1 MWLLKVI
8 VKLVAK
14 LFGVDYR
21 LAKRIGF
28 NRHGSMDN
36 IEYARKTFEKYIAF
50 SPDNPAVIL
59 ELGPGDSV
67 LTAKFAHD
75 IGARAILVDAG
86 DFASQDA
93 GLYRAMLGRN
103 IAGRD
108 DFLRQTNA
116 CYLTEG
122 VESLRTL
129 PSSSVDFCFSNAVL
143 EHIRR
148 RDLDELMRQL
158 NRIIKPNGMMAHQI
172 DLKDHLGGGL
182 NNLRFCDSFWE
193 NDWVASAG
201 FYTNR
206 VSSDSWK
213 TLFEDHFD
221 VLLWEEIPFA
231 KRPGIAL
238 SSLKNRGWNER
249 ETNVAGMF
257 LVVKTKQT
265 TS

>member
-8 VKLVAK
+8 FKLTAK

-28 NRHGSMDN
+28 NRHGSMDD
-36 IEYARKTFEKYIAF
+36 IEYARKTFEKYLAF

-67 LTAKFAHD
+67 FTAKFAHD
-75 IGARAILVDAG
+75 LGARAILVDAG

-93 GLYRAMLGRN
+93 ALYQAMLGGK

-143 EHIRR
+143 EHVRR

-158 NRIIKPNGMMAHQI
+158 NRIIRPGGVMAQQI

-182 NNLRFCDSFWE
+182 NNLRFGDSFWE

-206 VSSDSWK
+206 VSPDSWL
-213 TLFEDHFD
+213 TLFREHFEIY
-221 VLLWEEIPFA
+221 LCKEIPFA
-231 KRPGIAL
+231 KRPRI
-238 SSLKNRGWNER
+238 SRRSLKNRGWQER
-249 ETNVAGMF
+249 EIDVAGLF
-257 LVVKTKQT
+257 LVVKPKQAAP
-265 TS
+265 